1 MRILVFG
8 ATGSIGTQTVKVI
21 ENEKN
26 YKLVG
31 ISYFKN
37 EVEALNIIKKH
48 KLKFYF
54 KSRKNPSLQIKK
66 ILQKA
71 KPDLVVNAISGF
83 SGCIYSII
91 TIANHINLA
100 LANKE
105 TLVCF
110 GKFII
115 PLAKKNKVKIFPI
128 DSELAALY
136 ALMDKNEDKNK
147 IKKIF
152 ITGSGGKF

>member
-21 ENEKN
+21 EDEKN

-31 ISYFKN
+31 ISYFRN
-37 EVEALNIIKKH
+37 EAKALNIIKKH

-54 KSRKNPSLQIKK
+54 KSHKNPSLQIKK
-66 ILQKA
+66 ILQKT
-71 KPDLVVNAISGF
+71 KPELVVNAVSGF
-83 SGCIYSII
+83 AGCIYSII
-91 TIANHINLA
+91 TVANRINLA

-115 PLAKKNKVKIFPI
+115 PLAKKNKVKILPI
-128 DSELAALY
+128 DS
-136 ALMDKNEDKNK
+136 
-147 IKKIF
+147 
-152 ITGSGGKF
+152 